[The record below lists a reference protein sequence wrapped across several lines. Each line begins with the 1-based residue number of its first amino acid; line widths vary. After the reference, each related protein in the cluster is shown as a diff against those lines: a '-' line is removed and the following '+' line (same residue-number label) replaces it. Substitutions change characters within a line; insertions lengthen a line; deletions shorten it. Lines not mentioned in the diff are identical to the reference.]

1 MFGLALGARRK
12 PRLGD
17 QARNGCIEG
26 DQGKVKPPLQEEEL
40 EEEEEEEVTQEK
52 RTARSPSELS

>member
-1 MFGLALGARRK
+1 MAPGARSK

-40 EEEEEEEVTQEK
+40 KEEEVTQEK

>member
-1 MFGLALGARRK
+1 MFGLAPGARSK
-12 PRLGD
+12 PWLGD

-40 EEEEEEEVTQEK
+40 EEEEEEGVTQEK

>member
-1 MFGLALGARRK
+1 MAPGTRSK

-40 EEEEEEEVTQEK
+40 EEEEEEVTQEK
-52 RTARSPSELS
+52 RTARSPTELS